1 MSFSKLSAIVF
12 GIIFII
18 LLYFIIFFALK
29 IMYKDVKNGGKR
41 RPAAARRKSFGLEV
55 IETVSSSDLKTGS
68 VIPVR
73 GEVTIGRKEGNS
85 LVIPDQHVSGQHAK
99 IFIKNDVLYI
109 EDLNSTN
116 GTFING
122 ERVNSRV
129 KLFAK
134 DEVKVGNT
142 KLKVLG

>member
-1 MSFSKLSAIVF
+1 MSFSKLSAVVF

-41 RPAAARRKSFGLEV
+41 RPAARRKSFGLEV
-55 IETVSSSDLKTGS
+55 IETVSSSDLKAGS

-73 GEVTIGRKEGNS
+73 GEVTIGRRQGNS

-122 ERVNSRV
+122 EKVNSRV

-134 DEVKVGNT
+134 DEIKVGNT